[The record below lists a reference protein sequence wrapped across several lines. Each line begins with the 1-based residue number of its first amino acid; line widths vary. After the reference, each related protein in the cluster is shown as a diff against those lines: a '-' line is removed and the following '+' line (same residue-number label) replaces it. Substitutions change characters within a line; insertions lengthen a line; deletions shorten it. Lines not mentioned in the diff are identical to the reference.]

1 MRKKISLT
9 SLSIIF
15 ITSLVI
21 FLWWNFGLFSSY
33 NYFAAKRDI
42 KNGNI
47 KFVTF
52 GLPIVCS
59 KDDEIKMVMNKYGFK
74 VSNIGCIVTNQEI
87 NAIETYNKVVEQYLT
102 QQNGKN
108 WRTTYQKEVD
118 SLYKIAFDQQ

>member
-1 MRKKISLT
+1 
-9 SLSIIF
+9 
-15 ITSLVI
+15 
-21 FLWWNFGLFSSY
+21 LWWNIGLFSSY

-47 KFVTF
+47 KFVSF

-59 KDDEIKMVMNKYGFK
+59 KDGEIQMVMNKYGFK